1 MLARVALPAFVL
13 AICAIAVAYASAFFP
28 GGAPA
33 WAPWAMALGTALSMV
48 SVMALG
54 ASRRGE
60 SLGALGWVFA
70 ATFLL
75 VAGGFSLALGLSP
88 STAGEPVW
96 LGLPRRAAI
105 LVYGIG
111 LLPVFLLPIA
121 YALTFDRMT
130 LSEADLS
137 AFRAR
142 IAALREEG
150 TPGAGA

>member
-1 MLARVALPAFVL
+1 MLARLALPGFVL
-13 AICAIAVAYASAFFP
+13 AIIAIAVAYGSAFLP

-33 WAPWAMALGTALSMV
+33 WAPWAMALGTALSMA

-54 ASRRGE
+54 ASRHGRP
-60 SLGALGWVFA
+60 LGALGWVFA

-75 VAGGFSLALGLSP
+75 VAGGFSLALGLPADIAS
-88 STAGEPVW
+88 EPIW

-142 IAALREEG
+142 IAALRDER
-150 TPGAGA
+150 TPSAGP